1 MFDYLTIENVKVNR
15 EVEEDELN
23 EERKQNEDSAAT
35 NKDIALLNQKL
46 ARLEKDVE
54 EITQEKLSLLSQSE
68 KFKLEKVNEK
78 FET

>member
-1 MFDYLTIENVKVNR
+1 MKVSR
-15 EVEEDELN
+15 EVEEDEFN

-54 EITQEKLSLLSQSE
+54 EITQEKLSLLNQSE

-78 FET
+78 LKIWEN

>member
-1 MFDYLTIENVKVNR
+1 VKVSR
-15 EVEEDELN
+15 EVEEDEFN

-54 EITQEKLSLLSQSE
+54 EITQEKLSLLNQSE

-78 FET
+78 LKI